1 MSKRIAVT
9 AGTFDPVTLG
19 HLDVIKRAASIF
31 DEVVVGIFENAAKT
45 KLFSLDTR
53 YRALCKAVEEL
64 PNVRVIIGEGFLAE
78 FAASIGACA
87 LVKGARN
94 GTDFDYEKVMADY
107 NKLNF
112 GVETLLL
119 VSDTR
124 FDTLSSTLV
133 RDKLANGED
142 VRPCLPN
149 GVAEIL
155 QAEISARRENT

>member
-1 MSKRIAVT
+1 M
-9 AGTFDPVTLG
+9 
-19 HLDVIKRAASIF
+19 
-31 DEVVVGIFENAAKT
+31 GIFENAAKT

-53 YRALCKAVEEL
+53 YRAMCKAVEAL

-94 GTDFDYEKVMADY
+94 GTDFDYEKAMADY
-107 NKLNF
+107 NKLHF

-124 FDTLSSTLV
+124 FDTLSSTFV
-133 RDKLANGED
+133 REKRTNGED
-142 VRPCLPN
+142 VRPYLPD

-155 QAEISARRENT
+155 EAEFSAPLENA